1 MPGFEG
7 GQYQAK
13 DVRRARQRL
22 GQSAKLA
29 FRHRYSGSRAGN
41 RAPDTA
47 SRHGGMLFSL
57 DILNL

>member
-13 DVRRARQRL
+13 DGRRARQRL

-29 FRHRYSGSRAGN
+29 LRHRYSSSGARN

-47 SRHGGMLFSL
+47 SPTRRHAFSL